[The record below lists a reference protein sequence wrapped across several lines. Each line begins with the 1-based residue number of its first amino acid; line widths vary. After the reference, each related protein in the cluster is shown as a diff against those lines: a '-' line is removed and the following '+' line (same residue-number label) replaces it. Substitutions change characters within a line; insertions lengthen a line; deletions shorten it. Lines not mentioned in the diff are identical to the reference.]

1 MGNPRFSIFVACGQ
15 KADWPP
21 AWILSTLLA
30 APGPGGRAGWGRM
43 GKHCL
48 ELAGCWERGS
58 KETCWGQSQTPK
70 SKPFL
75 PDSWLPVL
83 CGTPASWEVTT
94 VTTAQSCLEAMA
106 GRGGGASSATRNLG
120 AALGQGAAG
129 AGGLRC
135 RGGSLSVSQTS
146 QGRLHRMGDGTS
158 ASGSPSRSQ
167 ASS

>member
-1 MGNPRFSIFVACGQ
+1 MDKRPTGLQPGFSPPCSQRPGQVAALDGE
-15 KADWPP
+15 
-21 AWILSTLLA
+21 
-30 APGPGGRAGWGRM
+30 GWGSIAWSWQD
-43 GKHCL
+43 
-48 ELAGCWERGS
+48 AGNVGAKRPAGD
-58 KETCWGQSQTPK
+58 KARPPK
-70 SKPFL
+70 VNLSY
-75 PDSWLPVL
+75 SWLPVL